1 MRSNVRPSARRAGV
15 RPRLQMDSDKMD
27 EADSDLSDVTFEQAL
42 ARLSETVEALEAGE
56 LPLSEA
62 TRLYERGMRLARIC
76 SEMLAA
82 AELKITQIQTAYG
95 EQMRLPP
102 EERAAPGK

>member
-1 MRSNVRPSARRAGV
+1 MSSEKPGES
-15 RPRLQMDSDKMD
+15 QSDS
-27 EADSDLSDVTFEQAL
+27 EDLSFEEAL
-42 ARLSETVEALEAGE
+42 ARLDETAEALEAGG
-56 LPLSEA
+56 LPLAEA
-62 TRLYERGMRLARIC
+62 TRLYEKGMRLARIC

-102 EERAAPGK
+102 QERTEPEDEPC

>member
-1 MRSNVRPSARRAGV
+1 MSKAKPDKSNP
-15 RPRLQMDSDKMD
+15 K
-27 EADSDLSDVTFEQAL
+27 DSDLTFEQAL
-42 ARLSETVEALEAGE
+42 SQLDETVQALEAGG
-56 LPLSEA
+56 LPLAEA
-62 TRLYERGMRLARIC
+62 TRLYEKGMRLARIC

-102 EERAAPGK
+102 DEGFEPEDETC